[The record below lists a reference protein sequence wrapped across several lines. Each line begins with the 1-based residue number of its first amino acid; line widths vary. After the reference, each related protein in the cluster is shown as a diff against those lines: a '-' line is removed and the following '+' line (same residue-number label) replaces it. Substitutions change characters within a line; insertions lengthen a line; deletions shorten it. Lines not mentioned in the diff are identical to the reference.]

1 MLAIACPTILYPYLR
16 SNIADIVSRAGF
28 QAIHLAEINFHAMY
42 EQRLAQASEGAKG
55 AAESNA
61 DAEKSKIILPN

>member
-16 SNIADIVSRAGF
+16 SNIADIVTRAGF

-42 EQRLAQASEGAKG
+42 EQRLAQASAGSWPAWCQRFKLHS
-55 AAESNA
+55 AA
-61 DAEKSKIILPN
+61 

>member
-1 MLAIACPTILYPYLR
+1 
-16 SNIADIVSRAGF
+16 
-28 QAIHLAEINFHAMY
+28 MY

>member
-1 MLAIACPTILYPYLR
+1 LYPYLR

-55 AAESNA
+55 AAEGNA
-61 DAEKSKIILPN
+61 DADKSKIILPN